1 MNQNQEVLYHFRC
14 ISCERGILLPAE
26 TLGNIFQVPMSLT
39 TDVDSVGIACWNC
52 KHVANYSLKENSPDY
67 RPYDPKYPSVFA
79 TQLLMTEYAK
89 SLRCDEENCKTPLR
103 IFGQWNDA
111 TIAKEREADIATWV
125 LDAFLH
131 CPKGH
136 PIDLT

>member
-1 MNQNQEVLYHFRC
+1 
-14 ISCERGILLPAE
+14 
-26 TLGNIFQVPMSLT
+26 
-39 TDVDSVGIACWNC
+39 
-52 KHVANYSLKENSPDY
+52 
-67 RPYDPKYPSVFA
+67 
-79 TQLLMTEYAK
+79 MTEYAK